1 VSDLPAQLRRLEESC
16 HVAGV
21 DVTPKV
27 LDHIRKRPSL
37 IDRLKLCVKDQHFLD
52 LYSAAESAFG
62 TSTKRAI
69 VAVDSKYRIAIN
81 GDFTVPQES
90 SSKFY
95 VAYADGVPC
104 VLKFPPSMRVAK
116 QEEEVYTAARQ
127 HAGAQHLVRV
137 EYMQFDSQLTK
148 LPREHALKMDIYVST
163 LQTCPQDQRLDALW
177 ARAAEASFAALQSL
191 HAAGFVHCDVKPGNI
206 FVAPSGA
213 CFIGDYDAAV
223 KMGADVARTT
233 DAFLPDE
240 LKALQ
245 HTRHQAGQHLRASFA
260 LDFGMLACTLAYLMK
275 PEDVAAAQ
283 LTLSGLKTIARTLGA
298 CALID
303 NNDFS
308 DSNYPLWHRAPLSVP
323 PIFGIGQVSP
333 ICSVGHTRSRL
344 LTFDRLVRF
353 FTIQTFT
360 STSLPSQAAHFVL
373 SYLPQHVIRHTKPSE
388 IPIHQQYNIVRGTIK
403 SVIRLCQEYAC

>member
-1 VSDLPAQLRRLEESC
+1 MPCHLLTAVCALCVSDLPAQLRRLEESC

-37 IDRLKLCVKDQHFLD
+37 IDRLKLCVKNQHFLD

-148 LPREHALKMDIYVST
+148 LPREHALKMDIFVST

-213 CFIGDYDAAV
+213 CFVGDYDAAV
-223 KMGADVARTT
+223 KKGADVTRTT

-245 HTRHQAGQHLRASFA
+245 HSRHQVKQHLRASFA

-275 PEDVAAAQ
+275 PEGIAAAQ
-283 LTLSGLKTIARTLGA
+283 LTLSGLEAFARTLGA
-298 CALID
+298 STTSSSSAGAPSAVTIPAVRITVATVMLQCVGEMKADAEIGAGAVILEQQAQERENAAQRQRQHD
-303 NNDFS
+303 SSGPHMPADFT
-308 DSNYPLWHRAPLSVP
+308 VP
-323 PIFGIGQVSP
+323 
-333 ICSVGHTRSRL
+333 
-344 LTFDRLVRF
+344 
-353 FTIQTFT
+353 
-360 STSLPSQAAHFVL
+360 
-373 SYLPQHVIRHTKPSE
+373 
-388 IPIHQQYNIVRGTIK
+388 
-403 SVIRLCQEYAC
+403 